1 MIPRVLHDVRDLN
14 HDGNLLEQMLHICA
28 LGSGCLAHYIGHLT
42 EQLQRQNMVRLENIK
57 LRKELDA
64 SLETVSD
71 SREHIAELKRLVGPQ
86 VASSSERRVLDELFM
101 EQRLPRLV
109 LAHRIEISELQC
121 VSRCHSIPRDDLRVA
136 ASPCL
141 LFLCLLSC

>member
-1 MIPRVLHDVRDLN
+1 MACAAAHRDSAGPARREDLN

-71 SREHIAELKRLVGPQ
+71 SREHIAELKRLVG
-86 VASSSERRVLDELFM
+86 RRW
-101 EQRLPRLV
+101 
-109 LAHRIEISELQC
+109 
-121 VSRCHSIPRDDLRVA
+121 
-136 ASPCL
+136 
-141 LFLCLLSC
+141 